1 MELQA
6 KSRGTLKVLAKRKS
20 KNHELADLL
29 LMSGKINE
37 KQYRRIQFCCDI
49 VAHIKEQ
56 GKDQKL
62 ELLYAWT
69 CGNRLCPVC
78 SKSKTSK
85 LIKAHEKLL
94 TRLHTDYPKK
104 FKFIFLTLTVK
115 NCKGSELRDTIKQM
129 TTAFNKMS
137 RYKAFD
143 TIAKGYIRRVEV
155 TYNDKRDDYHPH
167 IHALLAV
174 PSQYKRSKKGYVNQ
188 KEWRDLW
195 AKAMKLDYDPNVDIR
210 LVRNARKI
218 NEDNTTNG
226 TNKMLVPG
234 FAAVQE
240 ISKYQ
245 VKPIEVDE
253 NLSDLLRSKIYGTL
267 HEALKGVR
275 AVTYGG
281 ILKELALKILE
292 EEKAELENTDLS
304 KDTAEQVAYDLIRS
318 EYIGSTKE
326 YSPVTSEVI
335 TLSKNPRYANKK
347 RAELIKQEAK
357 TSVRKLAQKMHAD
370 PLKTDRFLRQR

>member
-1 MELQA
+1 M
-6 KSRGTLKVLAKRKS
+6 
-20 KNHELADLL
+20 
-29 LMSGKINE
+29 
-37 KQYRRIQFCCDI
+37 
-49 VAHIKEQ
+49 
-56 GKDQKL
+56 
-62 ELLYAWT
+62 
-69 CGNRLCPVC
+69 
-78 SKSKTSK
+78 
-85 LIKAHEKLL
+85 KAHEKLL
-94 TRLHTDYPKK
+94 TRLHTDYPNK
-104 FKFIFLTLTVK
+104 FKFQFLTLTVK

-143 TIAKGYIRRVEV
+143 TIVKGYIRRVEV

-167 IHALLAV
+167 IHALLVV
-174 PSQYKRSKKGYVNQ
+174 PSQYKPSKKEYVNQ

-210 LVRNARKI
+210 LVRNKRKI
-218 NEDNTTNG
+218 DEDNTTNG

-281 ILKELALKILE
+281 ILKELALKIL
-292 EEKAELENTDLS
+292 
-304 KDTAEQVAYDLIRS
+304 
-318 EYIGSTKE
+318 
-326 YSPVTSEVI
+326 
-335 TLSKNPRYANKK
+335 
-347 RAELIKQEAK
+347 
-357 TSVRKLAQKMHAD
+357 
-370 PLKTDRFLRQR
+370 